1 MTATDALVARMV
13 ETITGDEAWMRR
25 ATLPDVAINALLDAV
40 IERAEAVLLSASPAD
55 RDSLADAILD
65 HARAILAALASGDD
79 GESLVGSP
87 IIPNRDS
94 LAALWRVT
102 ADAVATGDGRS

>member
-1 MTATDALVARMV
+1 MTATQALITRVV

-40 IERAEAVLLSASPAD
+40 IERAEAAIEAAPPAD
-55 RDSLADAILD
+55 QDATADAVLD
-65 HARAILAALASGDD
+65 HARALLAALVSGED
-79 GESLVGSP
+79 GTALVGGP
-87 IIPNRDS
+87 ITPDRGS

-102 ADAVATGDGRS
+102 ADAVATGDSRS